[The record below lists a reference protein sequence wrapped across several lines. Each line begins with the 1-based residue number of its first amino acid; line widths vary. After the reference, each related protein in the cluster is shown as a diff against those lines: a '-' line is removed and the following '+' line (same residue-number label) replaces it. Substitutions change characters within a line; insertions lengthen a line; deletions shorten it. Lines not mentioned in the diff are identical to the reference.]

1 MLLPD
6 IKMVLANPSEPQ
18 PSRRPKSPFTP
29 ILLAHVKPNAYYK
42 FQGEKFMWIAVS
54 LVTQVWL
61 AGCVSCRGHVPSKE
75 EDPATAVVSYIS
87 SSWP

>member
-1 MLLPD
+1 MQ
-6 IKMVLANPSEPQ
+6 ITNV
-18 PSRRPKSPFTP
+18 
-29 ILLAHVKPNAYYK
+29 
-42 FQGEKFMWIAVS
+42 QGEKFMWIAVS

-75 EDPATAVVSYIS
+75 EDFATAVVSYIS